1 MTIPPILSGNGPAN
15 PNDTI
20 LKLDRE
26 GVVGALGR
34 RTAMPYLRAQ
44 DDTPDAQDQQRI
56 AYFQGLIRSQD
67 QALLARDRE
76 IEGNLRMLA
85 GQQWDRW
92 HPALERYVDVGA
104 WLRRDGT
111 RGQKRIQATVNRLLR
126 WYLVTHA
133 RLTENPPI
141 VTFVPGPDK
150 QDAELAE
157 VMDVLFKNQW
167 RAANMVS
174 ALDAL
179 YAWMIPAGTAYL
191 ASRLDLSK
199 GPMREL
205 TASANVP
212 MIGPDGQ
219 PVLDPYGQPQ
229 TMPADNVPLGENYQ
243 PVAHMVMRPSL
254 DGGLEPDRLELF
266 GVPSQVREG
275 QIAVDVLSPFAC
287 RGQWGDTLWH
297 QKSWH
302 SKSWF
307 GTPEEVYERFGV
319 EPQAGAASNEAAALG
334 TNNAIFEMALF
345 GQGWYGAA
353 SGDWTSANKH
363 VDLIAKGQLIRVD
376 EVWVAPNP
384 LIPGMAETRESGGG
398 RHIAFTANQVLIDR
412 PREVAY
418 PYTSP
423 IHRFDFVRLPGRPSG
438 TSVQVALNPL
448 QRAHNKAVSQ
458 LAEHANLVT
467 NPIALVENRSGID
480 PAQWTNTP
488 GKAMS
493 YSGQAGVEP
502 VKFLNPPP
510 LGQAVYDLMN
520 FTQSGIDEIGSTR
533 GTDAAAQSQNESG
546 EVRRERRY
554 DGDRYV
560 GPTQR
565 RAAEEIG
572 RMVETWMP
580 LLKLIYTEPRVVREA
595 GEDQIA
601 RTVTVYP
608 ELFEDGDV
616 DVVPDLQS
624 MLPETREERRARL
637 DWMLQNQLL
646 GDTPQDQRRN
656 YLELVNFPNMSRAVR
671 VGSVDAVTAGQENG
685 ALLRGESVPVLP
697 WYDHGVHITEHL
709 RFMKDR
715 RFLKLD
721 QPTQQAFMAHV
732 QAHEQLQMQM
742 GGGLDQPPPPP
753 GAPTRQPSSATE
765 PPPAQPPMQ
774 PGPENRAAA

>member
-1 MTIPPILSGNGPAN
+1 MTLPPLLGGTGPAH
-15 PNDTI
+15 PNDTV
-20 LKLDRE
+20 LKLDRS
-26 GVVGALGR
+26 GIVGALGR
-34 RTAMPYLRAQ
+34 KTAMPYLRESANDDGQ
-44 DDTPDAQDQQRI
+44 DSQRI
-56 AYFQGLIRSQD
+56 AYFRSLIRSQD

-104 WLRRDGT
+104 WLRRDGA
-111 RGQKRIQATVNRLLR
+111 RGQQRIQATVNRLLQ
-126 WYLVTHA
+126 WYLITHA

-157 VMDVLFKNQW
+157 VMDILYKNQW
-167 RAANMVS
+167 RAAGMTGV
-174 ALDAL
+174 LDAL
-179 YAWMIPAGTAYL
+179 YGWLIPAGTAYL
-191 ASRLDLSK
+191 GSRIDLQK
-199 GPMREL
+199 GPMHEV
-205 TASANVP
+205 TARASVG
-212 MIGPDGQ
+212 MVGPDGQ
-219 PVLDPYGQPQ
+219 PVLDPYGAPA
-229 TMPADNVPLGENYQ
+229 TMDADGVPLGDDYQ
-243 PVAHMVMRPSL
+243 PVAHMEVRPGV
-254 DGGLEPDRLELF
+254 DGTWEPVGLQLF
-266 GVPSQVREG
+266 GAPSQVREG

-287 RGQWGDTLWH
+287 RGQWGDAPWH
-297 QKSWH
+297 QKQWH
-302 SKSWF
+302 AKTWF
-307 GTPEEVYERFGV
+307 GTAEEVYDRFGV
-319 EPQAGAASNEAAALG
+319 EAVAGASSQDAAALG

-363 VDLIAKGQLIRVD
+363 VDLVAKGQLLRVD
-376 EVWVAPNP
+376 EVWVAPNH
-384 LIPGMAETRESGGG
+384 LIPGMEETRESPGG
-398 RHIAFTANQVLIDR
+398 RHIAFTANQVLVDR
-412 PREVAY
+412 PREVRY

-423 IHRFDFVRLPGRPSG
+423 LHRFDFVRLPGRPSG

-458 LAEHANLVT
+458 LAEHSNLTT
-467 NPIALVENRSGID
+467 NPIALIDHRSGID
-480 PAQWTNTP
+480 VGQWTNTA
-488 GKAMS
+488 GKALS
-493 YSGQAGVEP
+493 HSSNPGVTP
-502 VKFLNPPP
+502 VQYLNPPP
-510 LGQAVYDLMN
+510 IGQAVMDLMN
-520 FTQSGIDEIGSTR
+520 FTQAGIEALGSTR
-533 GTDAAAQSQNESG
+533 GTDAAAQSQSESG

-580 LLKLIYTEPRVVREA
+580 LMKLIYTTPRIIREA

-601 RTVTVYP
+601 RTILVRP

-637 DWMLQNQLL
+637 DWMLDHQLL

-656 YLELVNFPNMSRAVR
+656 YLDLVNFPHMSRAVKA
-671 VGSVDAVTAGQENG
+671 GSIDAVTAGQENG
-685 ALLRGESVPVLP
+685 ALARGEPVPVPP
-697 WYDHGVHITEHL
+697 WYDHAVHIAEHL

-715 RFLKLD
+715 RFLQLD
-721 QPTQQAFMAHV
+721 PAIQQAFLAHV
-732 QAHEQLQMQM
+732 QAHEQMAFQMQ
-742 GGGLDQPPPPP
+742 QPTTPTPNGP
-753 GAPTRQPSSATE
+753 PTRPPASPAE
-765 PPPAQPPMQ
+765 PPEAPRPMQ
-774 PGPENRAAA
+774 PGRAA